1 MAGTEIRHLAV
12 LDDSDDI
19 AAITDLYLQRKPFV
33 MKACDIGTCTEKW
46 DVNYLSEAVGNQE
59 VKVHVCKSPLMDF
72 VGKNFLYKSIPFPE
86 LIKRAAETEHIDYFI
101 SKTEYYYLRSI
112 GSNPR
117 KDVADIKQQ
126 FPKLASDI
134 LFPQFIPEDCIFS
147 SVFRVASAGLS
158 LWTHYDIM
166 DNMLIQVRGQKRAVL
181 FPPKDVPRLYLNGDK
196 SEVLD
201 IDNPDLKRYPE
212 FIKAERY
219 ECYLDPGDILFIPAL
234 WFHNMKS
241 LDNGIAVN
249 VFWKNLDDSLYDK
262 KDPYGNKDLLPAKN
276 AFNFLE
282 KALVSLDQLPNEY
295 RLFYQERLLANI
307 KKKMSQG
314 ECS

>member
-1 MAGTEIRHLAV
+1 MAGTEIRRLAV
-12 LDDSDDI
+12 LNGCDDV
-19 AAITDLYLQRKPFV
+19 AAMTDLYLQRKPFV
-33 MKACDIGTCTEKW
+33 MKGCDIGACTEKW
-46 DVNYLSEAVGNQE
+46 DVNYLSEAVGSQE
-59 VKVHVCKSPLMDF
+59 VKVHVSESPLMDF
-72 VGKNFLYKSIPFPE
+72 VGKNFFYKSLPFNE
-86 LIKRAAETEHIDYFI
+86 LIKRASETEHSDYFI
-101 SKTEYYYLRSI
+101 SRTEYYYLRSI

-126 FPKLASDI
+126 FPKLAADI
-134 LFPQFIPEDCIFS
+134 LFPQFIPEDSIFS

-201 IDNPDLKRYPE
+201 IDKPDLKKYPE
-212 FIKAERY
+212 FIKAKRY
-219 ECYLDPGDILFIPAL
+219 EHCLDPGDILFIPAL

-241 LDNGIAVN
+241 LDCGIAVN

-276 AFNFLE
+276 AFSFLE
-282 KALVSLDQLPNEY
+282 KALTSLDQLPDEY
-295 RLFYQERLLANI
+295 KLFYHERLIANI
-307 KKKMSQG
+307 KKKMPQL